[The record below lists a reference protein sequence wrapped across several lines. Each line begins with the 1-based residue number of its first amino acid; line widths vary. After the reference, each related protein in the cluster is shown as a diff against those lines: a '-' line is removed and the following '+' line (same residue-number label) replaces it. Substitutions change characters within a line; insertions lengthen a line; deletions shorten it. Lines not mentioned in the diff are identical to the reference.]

1 MTDASVKTYNLPV
14 ASLNLTEVLV
24 VVLISTLMVA
34 VTVSWVKVLIFIA
47 RSSYGSVFRTLLFV
61 VVLFWGPI
69 MGTLVGWLALRR
81 FPARTT

>member
-24 VVLISTLMVA
+24 VVLISALMVG

-47 RSSYGSVFRTLLFV
+47 RSSYGSVSRTLLFV